1 MSPVLDRP
9 VAPGTA
15 TAPAAV
21 RKSLRMRRAYLGNS
35 TDGGCGPANAS
46 AAGRAVAVGSR
57 AGLAVQALDQNL
69 LLTTNQQATNRLH
82 EVVQAWRAAG
92 CPDLPD
98 YRARLRQDGADW
110 LARLAVSWTAV
121 STEMTTT
128 GRVQVRRWSAD
139 APSRLVVLVHGYG
152 EHIGRY
158 EHVAEALAARGSTV
172 VGPDHVGHG
181 RSAGERVLVE
191 SFEPLVDD
199 LRAVVQA
206 ERGDLP
212 VVMVGHSMGG
222 LIAIRYA
229 QRHREDLAGL
239 VLSGP
244 AVGLGPLMQE
254 WLAAPELPSDPLDA
268 TALSRDPAVG
278 EAYVADPLVYHGGWK
293 RPTLEAFVAADQA
306 IAAGPSFG
314 DLPLLYVHGSDDPL
328 VPVALARPIVERL
341 AGPDSELRV
350 LAGARHEV
358 FNELGK
364 EEVID
369 LVASFA
375 ERVTA
380 R

>member
-1 MSPVLDRP
+1 
-9 VAPGTA
+9 
-15 TAPAAV
+15 
-21 RKSLRMRRAYLGNS
+21 
-35 TDGGCGPANAS
+35 
-46 AAGRAVAVGSR
+46 
-57 AGLAVQALDQNL
+57 
-69 LLTTNQQATNRLH
+69 
-82 EVVQAWRAAG
+82 
-92 CPDLPD
+92 
-98 YRARLRQDGADW
+98 
-110 LARLAVSWTAV
+110 
-121 STEMTTT
+121 MTTI
-128 GRVQVRRWSAD
+128 GRVQVRRWPAAD
-139 APSRLVVLVHGYG
+139 PRRLIVLVHGYG

-158 EHVAEALAARGSTV
+158 AHVADALVARGTTV

-181 RSAGERVLVE
+181 RSAGERALVT
-191 SFEPLVDD
+191 SFEPIVDD
-199 LRAVVQA
+199 LRSVVRA

-229 QRHREDLAGL
+229 QRHRADLTGL

-244 AVGLGPLMQE
+244 AVGLGPVMQQ

-278 EAYVADPLVYHGGWK
+278 EAYAADPLVWHGGWK

-306 IAAGPSFG
+306 R
-314 DLPLLYVHGSDDPL
+314 
-328 VPVALARPIVERL
+328 PVVERL
-341 AGPDSELRV
+341 AGPNSEVHV
-350 LAGARHEV
+350 LAGMRHEV

-380 R
+380 P